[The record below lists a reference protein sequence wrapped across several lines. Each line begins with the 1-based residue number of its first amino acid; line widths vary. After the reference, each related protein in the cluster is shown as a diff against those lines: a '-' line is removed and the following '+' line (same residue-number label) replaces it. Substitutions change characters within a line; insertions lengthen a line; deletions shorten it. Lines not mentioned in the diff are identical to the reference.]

1 MGIISCNK
9 CYLNKQI
16 FLIGI
21 TVLAVFMGY
30 FSANTCFA
38 EETSPDRYLAERLQ
52 NLGDGVVPPE
62 DETIQYLWDN
72 LIGMPSHGKPFH
84 KNSCRNSL
92 VRGLDKKNSFVRIA
106 NKIDEI
112 PCGQHHRFTLFVSG
126 GEKQDVFWHSSRPDI
141 ARIDAK
147 TGEMTA
153 MGEGRVRV
161 WVTDCSGRVKDTACF
176 KIIPELTEEEI
187 NALYWNENDNFMRDG
202 TVYWNVWGEREKLI
216 LPENAVAI
224 VNAFSSRKKAHVQVR
239 IPSSVRA
246 IAYDDSMDEQ
256 WGLSC
261 GEHVTVSVDGNN
273 RNYYSLF
280 GVLFSYAF
288 EHPVNPDATRYEV
301 DFLFSADC
309 KYRALLLYPPDRKN
323 EVYYVPDGVE
333 RIAGRAFE
341 GAKYLRRVVFPDTV
355 KEIGPGA
362 FDGCDQL
369 EEIVIPASVV
379 TIEDNGYVDAIDAA
393 PAAVEMGTKAK
404 ITIVTPKGSAAQ
416 AYAIE
421 HGIAYRNE

>member
-1 MGIISCNK
+1 VQYLEASIKGIQP
-9 CYLNKQI
+9 LR
-16 FLIGI
+16 
-21 TVLAVFMGY
+21 VY
-30 FSANTCFA
+30 FF
-38 EETSPDRYLAERLQ
+38 EK
-52 NLGDGVVPPE
+52 GGVVFR
-62 DETIQYLWDN
+62 DK
-72 LIGMPSHGKPFH
+72 S
-84 KNSCRNSL
+84 NSL
-92 VRGLDKKNSFVRIA
+92 IQIA

-126 GEKQDVFWHSSRPDI
+126 GEKQEVFWHSSRPDI

-224 VNAFSSRKKAHVQVR
+224 VNAFSSCKKAHVQVR

-246 IAYDDSMDEQ
+246 ISYDDSMDEQ
-256 WGLSC
+256 WGLFC

-341 GAKYLRRVVFPDTV
+341 GAKYLRRVVLPDTV
-355 KEIGPGA
+355 KEIGSGA